1 MIKIS
6 SSNNDTYKLLKKIA
20 HSASQRRKEN
30 LYIIEGLK
38 IVQEAIMSSQ
48 SILQIVVNDEG
59 VESLKELNIS
69 SKTEVIIL
77 DDDLFNVISD
87 TVNSQGII
95 ALMRIKEYNLKD
107 LEFQRALLI
116 DQVQDPGNVG
126 TLIRSADAFNFDV
139 VISLKGSCDVYN
151 PKTVRS
157 TMGSLFHIPIVKDK
171 TNRDILNFLNSE
183 NAKVYATNLSKSS
196 VAVNKVEISTPFV
209 IVIGNESKGVS
220 EFWKEA
226 SDCNIII
233 PIRGK
238 AESLNAGVAGSIV
251 MYQFSCLV

>member
-1 MIKIS
+1 MIKIT
-6 SSNNDTYKLLKKIA
+6 SSNNDKFKLLKKIA
-20 HSASQRRKEN
+20 HSASQRRKMN

-59 VESLKELNIS
+59 AESLKNLNIS
-69 SKTEVIIL
+69 SETEVVFL
-77 DDDLFNVISD
+77 DDDLFKIVSD

-95 ALMRIKEYNLKD
+95 ALMNIKEYNLKK
-107 LEFQRALLI
+107 LKHKRALLI
-116 DQVQDPGNVG
+116 DQVQDPGNLG

-139 VISLKGSCDVYN
+139 VISLKGSCDIYN

-157 TMGSLFHIPIVKDK
+157 TMGSLFHIPIIKDV
-171 TNRDILNFLNSE
+171 TNREIYDFLKLKNT
-183 NAKVYATNLSKSS
+183 KIYATNLSKESIEI
-196 VAVNKVEISTPFV
+196 NKVKVNTPFA

-220 EFWKEA
+220 EFWKKA
-226 SDCNIII
+226 SDYNIII

-238 AESLNAGVAGSIV
+238 AESLNAGVAGSIA

>member
-1 MIKIS
+1 MIKITS
-6 SSNNDTYKLLKKIA
+6 PNNDKYKLLKKIA
-20 HSASQRRKEN
+20 HSASQRRKMN
-30 LYIIEGLK
+30 VYIVEGLK

-48 SILQIVVNDEG
+48 SILKIVVNDEG
-59 VESLKELNIS
+59 VESLKGLNVS
-69 SKTEVIIL
+69 SKTEVIVL
-77 DDDLFNVISD
+77 DDDLFKIVSD

-95 ALMRIKEYNLKD
+95 ALMNLKKYNLEN
-107 LEFQRALLI
+107 LEFNRALLI

-139 VISLKGSCDVYN
+139 VISLKGSCDIYN

-157 TMGSLFHIPIVKDK
+157 TMGSLFHIPIIKDV
-171 TNRDILNFLNSE
+171 TDGDIYNFLKSQNT
-183 NAKVYATNLSKSS
+183 NIYATNLSKNSIEI
-196 VAVNKVEISTPFV
+196 NKVEVNTPFV

-220 EFWKEA
+220 KFWKEV
-226 SDCNIII
+226 SDYNIII

-238 AESLNAGVAGSIV
+238 AESLNAGVAGSIA